1 MKKSIRILSILM
13 AFAMLI
19 GSFTVMG
26 NAYQAY
32 KGSAIS
38 GQYNDVDTPEFTLEQ
53 YASMG
58 LDEVDRMLAKE
69 KLVLNVTLVHSMSA
83 ASIRQLQALSRSF
96 QASPLFFRCLV
107 TQRLSP
113 I

>member
-26 NAYQAY
+26 SAYQAY

-38 GQYNDVDTPEFTLEQ
+38 GQYNDVDTPDFTLEQ

-69 KLVLNVTLVHSMSA
+69 KLVLNVYIGTLDVSS
-83 ASIRQLQALSRSF
+83 SS
-96 QASPLFFRCLV
+96 QASPLFFRCLAML
-107 TQRLSP
+107 RLSP